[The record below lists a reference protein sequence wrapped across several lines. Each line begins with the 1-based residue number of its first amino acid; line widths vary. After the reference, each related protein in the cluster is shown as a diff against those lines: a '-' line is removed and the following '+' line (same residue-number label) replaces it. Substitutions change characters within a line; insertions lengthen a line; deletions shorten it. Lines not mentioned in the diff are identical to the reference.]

1 MFTAMILSLLS
12 SYGLYAL
19 IIIFLILF
27 IETGLVFVPFLPGD
41 SMLFMSGAFL
51 AASGYNPILVI
62 ILFSIAAI
70 SGDFL
75 NYSLGKKYGLR
86 LRHLPIVGK
95 WIKEEHI
102 TKTQTFFDK
111 HGASAIS
118 LGRFIPIVRT
128 FIPFIAGLCKMN
140 SRQFLNY
147 NIIGGISWVLVGV
160 LSGFFFGSLPLV
172 KQNFELIMLAI
183 VFVSILPIVVIALK
197 KKVRISCD

>member
-1 MFTAMILSLLS
+1 MFVYCYDFKFVIKLWTICF
-12 SYGLYAL
+12 L

-27 IETGLVFVPFLPGD
+27 IETGFSFC
-41 SMLFMSGAFL
+41 SLFTRRFHVVYEWSL
-51 AASGYNPILVI
+51 LSVSGYNPILVI
-62 ILFSIAAI
+62 ILFSIVGLI

-128 FIPFIAGLCKMN
+128 FIPFIAGLGKMN

-172 KQNFELIMLAI
+172 KQNLN
-183 VFVSILPIVVIALK
+183 
-197 KKVRISCD
+197 